1 MKRYAQITKKLAT
14 QVESE
19 CRDTTGA
26 NKTTQEVLRKSL
38 ISDEGEYWGHTIF
51 EQIKGEVEAWGYI
64 AQVAKKLIIWRD
76 LATHA
81 LELTQAAAEVIEAD
95 RRELEALRPLK
106 QVVELL
112 KPLKTDLETAAK
124 SGAAHG
130 AKSGVAKSLPPLMRK
145 LATSDDPDPLAPK
158 KRAPGAG
165 RPRKHDL
172 DGKQVKDAYERM
184 AENPEAQSFTAICAN
199 LIRNPP
205 KRRKYQKPYKSAKA
219 LFNAVK
225 RAHPD
230 LSDLRP

>member
-1 MKRYAQITKKLAT
+1 MTHAEVKQQLA
-14 QVESE
+14 
-19 CRDTTGA
+19 
-26 NKTTQEVLRKSL
+26 SL
-38 ISDEGEYWGHTIF
+38 KNT
-51 EQIKGEVEAWGYI
+51 VEAWGYV
-64 AQVAKKLIIWRD
+64 AQVAEKLIIWRD

-112 KPLKTDLETAAK
+112 KPLKADLEAAAR

-145 LATSDDPDPLAPK
+145 LATAAPGDLDPLAPET
-158 KRAPGAG
+158 RAPGAG

-172 DGKQVKDAYERM
+172 DGKQVEDAYERI
-184 AENPEAQSFTAICAN
+184 AENPEAQSFTAICAL

-205 KRRKYQKPYKSAKA
+205 KGRKYQKPYTSAKA

-230 LSDLRP
+230 ISDLRP

>member
-1 MKRYAQITKKLAT
+1 MTLKEFKKYALDLDRKRLSAMSPAERREILQRRENDRK
-14 QVESE
+14 VEE
-19 CRDTTGA
+19 EKA
-26 NKTTQEVLRKSL
+26 KSTVPYL
-38 ISDEGEYWGHTIF
+38 EHEREINDLEQTIDFISDDFHKY
-51 EQIKGEVEAWGYI
+51 AN
-64 AQVAKKLIIWRD
+64 LSLD
-76 LATHA
+76 A
-81 LELTQAAAEVIEAD
+81 LKS
-95 RRELEALRPLK
+95 K
-106 QVVELL
+106 Q
-112 KPLKTDLETAAK
+112 KDLEKARARIDALLDANLKLQNVKLKEIEKAARE
-124 SGAAHG
+124 G

-165 RPRKHDL
+165 RPKQNDL
-172 DGKQVKDAYERM
+172 DGKQVEDAYKRM
-184 AENPEAQSFTAICAN
+184 AGSPKAQSFTAICAN